1 MVLSFFVAIGGHR
14 LLIRALLETFRWRPP
29 GVHELPTGIVA
40 AVTDVVHQSFLM
52 GIRAGAPVMVALL
65 MAILVLGLISRT
77 LPQLNVIA
85 IGFSLNS
92 MVMMLTLA
100 LSLGAIA
107 WVLQEQAESVIE
119 RMTEV
124 VIGI

>member
-1 MVLSFFVAIGGHR
+1 M
-14 LLIRALLETFRWRPP
+14 
-29 GVHELPTGIVA
+29 
-40 AVTDVVHQSFLM
+40 
-52 GIRAGAPVMVALL
+52 
-65 MAILVLGLISRT
+65 LGLISRT

-92 MVMMLTLA
+92 MVMILTLA